1 MTKTA
6 AASCTALGAPV
17 RLQLSREPRFN
28 LQALS
33 IKANGLACLRVDRAT
48 EWGNHH
54 VITKEGPFSFAVDG
68 RGDFASRE
76 LAQARAVELHA
87 ADCAKIAPRIRAHLA
102 GRNLACW
109 CAIGTPCHA
118 DTLLRIANE
127 VPA

>member
-1 MTKTA
+1 M
-6 AASCTALGAPV
+6 
-17 RLQLSREPRFN
+17 RLQLSREPRGN

-33 IKANGLACLRVDRAT
+33 VKSNGLACQRVDRAT

-68 RGDFASRE
+68 KGDFATRDA
-76 LAQARAVELHA
+76 AQAHAVMLHA
-87 ADCAKIAPRIRAHLA
+87 ADCMRIAGRIRQHLA

-127 VPA
+127 SVGE